1 MTQTQGDRLD
11 RVERILEQIALTQAT
26 EQQARLELQQTVQQ
40 NATGI
45 QELQQTVQQNAAAIS
60 ALRQGVSDSVADLVG
75 ITDYVM
81 GQMKELIRKSLNPIQ
96 NGNNLN

>member
-40 NATGI
+40 NA
-45 QELQQTVQQNAAAIS
+45 AAIS
-60 ALRQGVSDSVADLVG
+60 ALRQEVSDSVADIIG
-75 ITDYVM
+75 IIDYAM
-81 GQMKELIRKSLNPIQ
+81 DQMKELIRKSLNPIQ